1 MGNLYEFMSLHG
13 PWVQTGLLLNHRKV
27 WFLPPMPG
35 FVLCRF
41 YHGDSC
47 WFNEVQQII
56 ETWWGCF
63 SHGMDVRSSGFPCLC
78 RNDASPGRWESSCAA
93 CLAIR
98 DQQEETQQSSKRL
111 FKNKN
116 SINKLQIWM
125 RPSWGIRLEPFA
137 SGSGSYGYIDA
148 FEFWISFSS
157 IDQMRVKPMAAH
169 KDITLFLL
177 RLSVHFIPNR
187 CFLTSQCVFLM
198 NRPLLVCHAPN
209 MIMFPTWNAQRLL
222 IAGSNPVW
230 WTLLS
235 QVCGFLDFN
244 HHILWWSPLL
254 FQSIQVAGS

>member
-1 MGNLYEFMSLHG
+1 
-13 PWVQTGLLLNHRKV
+13 
-27 WFLPPMPG
+27 MPG

-125 RPSWGIRLEPFA
+125 RPSWGIRLEPTSMRSNFGYPSPQLIKCVWNRWPHIKTLPYFCFA
-137 SGSGSYGYIDA
+137 WVCISSPTVASLHLNVS
-148 FEFWISFSS
+148 FWWI
-157 IDQMRVKPMAAH
+157 
-169 KDITLFLL
+169 
-177 RLSVHFIPNR
+177 
-187 CFLTSQCVFLM
+187 
-198 NRPLLVCHAPN
+198 APCWYV
-209 MIMFPTWNAQRLL
+209 MLPTW
-222 IAGSNPVW
+222 SC
-230 WTLLS
+230 S
-235 QVCGFLDFN
+235 QHGTHKGCWLRGQILCGGLCCPKSVGF
-244 HHILWWSPLL
+244 
-254 FQSIQVAGS
+254 